1 MLDVCLNVTILSVNV
16 CKYRQKELIMNES
29 MIEYMDNQ
37 EQELVQFECWYHS
50 VVDDMA
56 GLIRAN
62 GYEQVMFDVMQAVKR
77 MQETQE

>member
-16 CKYRQKELIMNES
+16 CKYRQKELIMHES

-50 VVDDMA
+50 VIDDMA

-62 GYEQVMFDVMQAVKR
+62 GYEQVMYDVMQAVKR
-77 MQETQE
+77 METQE

>member
-1 MLDVCLNVTILSVNV
+1 MLDICLNVTILSVNV

-29 MIEYMDNQ
+29 MIEDMDNQ

-62 GYEQVMFDVMQAVKR
+62 GYEQVMYDVMQAVKR
-77 MQETQE
+77 MEAQE